1 MSVLEEIGGRYWF
14 ATDEM
19 TESIRAA
26 LKNTTA
32 SELADMKARVGSG
45 QDGEESESE
54 SDLPFR
60 SATLHADSG
69 IAVVKIHGA
78 ITRRPSILSLFFGG
92 TSTEELSRAFRAM
105 AGDERVKGVVLD
117 VNSNGGSVQ
126 GVEMATEALRELAAE
141 KPVKAIANDNM
152 NSAAYHIASAAD
164 DITVTPSSV
173 IGSIGVYAMLINK
186 SEALEDAG
194 IDVRFV
200 RAGEFKARP
209 NSWEQLTEEDVQ
221 LVQKNVNKFYED
233 FVGAVQTNLGLDR
246 EGALALADGSVE
258 IGSNAIDRGLAN
270 NQGYL
275 QNVMDEMKQQIEEAE
290 DREELVVAQ
299 EDYIAS
305 LEEKVDNYM
314 QQNETLQT
322 EIDELRDEVE
332 KAAELQAELE
342 AKEEE
347 ARIDGLV
354 EKAME
359 AGKIGAKQE
368 DHYRGMAE
376 QFGIE
381 ALETALEGLPEGS
394 AMPTESADLGDDPVA
409 STDDPDAPTTEAQ
422 KRVYA
427 RFPSLREK
435 YDLHDYVD

>member
-1 MSVLEEIGGRYWF
+1 MNVLEQLGGRYWF

-19 TESIRAA
+19 VNSSQAA

-32 SELADMKARVGSG
+32 AELADMRARLGDQSEGDG
-45 QDGEESESE
+45 QE
-54 SDLPFR
+54 DLPFR
-60 SATLHADSG
+60 AANLDADSG
-69 IAVVKIHGA
+69 IATVKIHGA
-78 ITRRPSILSLFFGG
+78 ITRRPSSLSLFFGG
-92 TSTEELSRAFRAM
+92 TSTEELTQAFRAM

-126 GVEMATEALRELAAE
+126 GVEMATEALRELSAV

-164 DITVTPSSV
+164 DITVTPSST
-173 IGSIGVYAMLINK
+173 IGSIGVYAMIVNQ
-186 SEALEDAG
+186 SEALEEAG

-246 EGALALADGSVE
+246 DEALALADGSVE

-270 NQGYL
+270 HQGYL
-275 QNVMDEMKQQIEEAE
+275 TTVLDEMKQQIEEAE
-290 DREELVVAQ
+290 DREELVTAQ

-305 LEEKVDNYM
+305 LEAKVDDYM
-314 QQNETLQT
+314 QQNESLQD
-322 EIDELRDEVE
+322 EIEDLRQEVE
-332 KAAELQAELE
+332 KAAALQAELE
-342 AKEEE
+342 AQEEQ
-347 ARIDGLV
+347 ARIDTLV

-368 DHYRGMAE
+368 DHYRSMAD

-381 ALETALEGLPEGS
+381 ALETALEGLPEGA
-394 AMPTESADLGDDPVA
+394 AMPTESADLGEEPVA
-409 STDDPDAPTTEAQ
+409 STEDPDAPQTEAQ
-422 KRVYA
+422 KKIYA